1 MIECKSDILM
11 LIEPLYLRNYLMK
24 QKNRLSVWD
33 YMEIVI
39 KAPVP
44 LQKKYEILSRMQKW
58 ERDRAHQAMI
68 QDCLEIL
75 EHAITRLSEPGN
87 EKVYFLLIEMNSKK
101 LEGAVPLL
109 SHQKAWSYI

>member
-11 LIEPLYLRNYLMK
+11 LIEPLYLRNYLLK

-33 YMEIVI
+33 YVEIVT

-75 EHAITRLSEPGN
+75 EHAITCLSEPGN

-101 LEGAVPLL
+101 L
-109 SHQKAWSYI
+109 